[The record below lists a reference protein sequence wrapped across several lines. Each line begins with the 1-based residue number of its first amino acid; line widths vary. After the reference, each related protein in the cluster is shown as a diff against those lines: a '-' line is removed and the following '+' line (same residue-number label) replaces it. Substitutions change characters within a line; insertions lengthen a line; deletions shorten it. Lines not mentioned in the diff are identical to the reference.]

1 MKIDRDEKQTII
13 YYQQTFEP
21 EAGKRVLDN
30 LKKLSRVLL
39 ATVPMDNDGKL
50 DPYMMAYQNG
60 QRSVLV
66 HIYAKLRKDPY
77 EVKQSKAINIER
89 ENDG

>member
-1 MKIDRDEKQTII
+1 MKDRDEKQLII
-13 YYQQTFEP
+13 DYLQTFEP
-21 EAGKRVLDN
+21 EAGQRVLDN
-30 LKKLSRVLL
+30 LKKLSKVLL
-39 ATVPMDNDGKL
+39 STVPMGNDGKL

-77 EVKQSKAINIER
+77 EVKQDRAINIKRKE
-89 ENDG
+89 DD